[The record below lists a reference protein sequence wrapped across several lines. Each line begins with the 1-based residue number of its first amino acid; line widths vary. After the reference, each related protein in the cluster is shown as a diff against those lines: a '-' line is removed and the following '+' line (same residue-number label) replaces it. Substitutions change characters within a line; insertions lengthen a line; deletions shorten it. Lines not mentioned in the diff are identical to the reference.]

1 LALFVPYL
9 LIGCFDKENK
19 MNLEDLPLRVKH
31 LIRYMNSIVPKDKK
45 TMADKYPVEMT
56 KTHKDY
62 ITAHLQHI
70 HDTLVKEI
78 K

>member
-1 LALFVPYL
+1 
-9 LIGCFDKENK
+9 
-19 MNLEDLPLRVKH
+19 MNLEYLSLKVKH
-31 LIRYMNSIVPKDKK
+31 LMLFMNSIVPKDKK

-70 HDTLVKEI
+70 HDNLVEMI
-78 K
+78 NESI

>member
-1 LALFVPYL
+1 MRIA
-9 LIGCFDKENK
+9 GNENK

-56 KTHKDY
+56 ETDKDY

-70 HDTLVKEI
+70 HNNLVEMI
-78 K
+78 NESI